1 MTMDFFNDILQY
13 NYLSNALLA
22 CVLSGITCGIIGTY
36 IVARRLVFLCGGITH
51 ASFGGLGIAFYL
63 NANPILGA
71 TIFAVLSALGIEWSN
86 SRSKIRPDSAIGIV
100 WGVGMA
106 IGALF
111 ISLRPGYTSGDMA
124 NFLFG
129 SIITVT
135 DSDIIALAILASA
148 LIIGAIAWHRP
159 IMLAAFDGNFAAAS
173 GVPVKIINYAMAV
186 VTAITI
192 VLSIRT
198 MGIVLLIS
206 LLTMPVV
213 TANTLFKE
221 YKKIAPTAVIVA
233 VIAGFA
239 GIWLSYHA
247 EVPSGPSII
256 FMLTL
261 EFLTIKLL
269 SLWSKQIKRTK
280 SRAHK
285 Q

>member
-1 MTMDFFNDILQY
+1 M
-13 NYLSNALLA
+13 
-22 CVLSGITCGIIGTY
+22 
-36 IVARRLVFLCGGITH
+36 
-51 ASFGGLGIAFYL
+51 
-63 NANPILGA
+63 
-71 TIFAVLSALGIEWSN
+71 
-86 SRSKIRPDSAIGIV
+86 
-100 WGVGMA
+100 
-106 IGALF
+106 
-111 ISLRPGYTSGDMA
+111 
-124 NFLFG
+124 
-129 SIITVT
+129 
-135 DSDIIALAILASA
+135 ASA

-159 IMLAAFDGNFAAAS
+159 IMFAAFDGNFAAAS

-233 VIAGFA
+233 VIAGVA

-256 FMLTL
+256 FMLTM

-269 SLWSKQIKRTK
+269 SLWVKQIKRTK

-285 Q
+285 